1 VGGGLEAGPVSAVRV
16 TRHALERYR
25 DRFAPTATAD
35 DLHRVAA
42 AARPATAAEAARWG
56 LGGEAAVDDARGCVL
71 LFRGGDARGAL
82 PEGGRALVTVLPLA
96 LVEMV
101 AWTEQVVEGW
111 PWKRRRRT

>member
-1 VGGGLEAGPVSAVRV
+1 
-16 TRHALERYR
+16 
-25 DRFAPTATAD
+25 
-35 DLHRVAA
+35 
-42 AARPATAAEAARWG
+42 
-56 LGGEAAVDDARGCVL
+56 VDDARGCVL

>member
-1 VGGGLEAGPVSAVRV
+1 VGAVRV
-16 TRHALERYR
+16 TRHALGRYR
-25 DRFAPTATAD
+25 DRFAPAATAD

-71 LFRGGDARGAL
+71 LFRGGDARGRL
-82 PEGGRALVTVLPLA
+82 PGGGRALVTVLPLT

-101 AWTEQVVEGW
+101 AWTEEVLGRW
-111 PWKRRRRT
+111 PWKRRRRKA